1 MLSCQILTEKIL
13 QIKQNTFLLK
23 LNEMKLNKLKTF
35 DSSYFTGKSHF
46 EEDGTQNYLL
56 FQPIIRYFKVNT
68 INNTDYISS

>member
-13 QIKQNTFLLK
+13 QIKQNTYLLK
-23 LNEMKLNKLKTF
+23 LNEMKLNKSKTF

>member
-1 MLSCQILTEKIL
+1 M
-13 QIKQNTFLLK
+13 LK
-23 LNEMKLNKLKTF
+23 LNEMKLNKSKTF

-56 FQPIIRYFKVNT
+56 FQPIFRYFKVNT